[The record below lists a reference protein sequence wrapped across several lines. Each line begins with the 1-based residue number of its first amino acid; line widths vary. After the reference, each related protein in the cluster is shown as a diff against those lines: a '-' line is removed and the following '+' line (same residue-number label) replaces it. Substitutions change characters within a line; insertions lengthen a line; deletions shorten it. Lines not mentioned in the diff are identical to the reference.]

1 MKKWKELDNFPSNFF
16 LNFFLNII
24 FVGDEKVEFTKN
36 SIEIC
41 GKKYKFKR
49 CTNAQIL
56 EHQKSI
62 EAEQEKYKPITKQA
76 KKIERDIQSLDDEI
90 ESIKNIVTAINN
102 KEEPSDDDRD
112 KVTNYSM
119 ELVELS
125 NQRRKLVEKG
135 EAMDEKHKKEI
146 EEIREYVLN
155 KYGELA
161 ELQLEGITKEEFV
174 KNADDSD
181 MTIIRLLASIKKML
195 SLGASPKD
203 VEKFVKQNI
212 IAEAKQSFQS
222 D

>member
-1 MKKWKELDNFPSNFF
+1 M
-16 LNFFLNII
+16 
-24 FVGDEKVEFTKN
+24 EFSKN
-36 SIEIC
+36 SIEVC

-62 EAEQEKYKPITKQA
+62 EAEQEKYKPITDEAKQ
-76 KKIERDIQSLDDEI
+76 IERDVEAIDTEI
-90 ESIKNIVTAINN
+90 EAINN
-102 KEEPSDDDRD
+102 IVVAINKKEEPTD
-112 KVTNYSM
+112 KDLDNVTNYSM
-119 ELVELS
+119 QLVDLS

-135 EAMDEKHKKEI
+135 EALDEKHKKEI
-146 EEIREYVLN
+146 EAIRKYVLD

-195 SLGASPKD
+195 SLGASTKD

>member
-1 MKKWKELDNFPSNFF
+1 M
-16 LNFFLNII
+16 
-24 FVGDEKVEFTKN
+24 EFTKN
-36 SIEIC
+36 SVEIC

-62 EAEQEKYKPITKQA
+62 EAEQDKYKPITDKA
-76 KKIERDIQSLDDEI
+76 KAIERDIEAIDTQI
-90 ESIKNIVTAINN
+90 ESIHNIVTAINK
-102 KEEPSDDDRD
+102 KEEPSDDDLD

-119 ELVELS
+119 QLVDLGNE
-125 NQRRKLVEKG
+125 RRKLIEKG
-135 EAMDEKHKKEI
+135 EALDEKHKKEI
-146 EEIREYVLN
+146 EEIRKYVLD

-161 ELQLEGITKEEFV
+161 ELQLEGITKKEFV
-174 KNADDSD
+174 ENADDSD

-195 SLGASPKD
+195 SLGASTKD

-212 IAEAKQSFQS
+212 IAEAKQSFQT

>member
-1 MKKWKELDNFPSNFF
+1 M
-16 LNFFLNII
+16 
-24 FVGDEKVEFTKN
+24 EFTKN
-36 SIEIC
+36 SIELC

-62 EAEQEKYKPITKQA
+62 EAEQDRYKPITDKA
-76 KKIERDIQSLDDEI
+76 KAIERDIEAIDTEI
-90 ESIKNIVTAINN
+90 EAINN
-102 KEEPSDDDRD
+102 IVVAINKKEEPTDADLNN
-112 KVTNYSM
+112 VTKYSM
-119 ELVELS
+119 QMVDLS
-125 NQRRKLVEKG
+125 NQRRKLIEKG
-135 EAMDEKHKKEI
+135 EALDEKHKKEI
-146 EEIREYVLN
+146 EAIRQYVLD

-195 SLGASPKD
+195 SLGASTKD

-212 IAEAKQSFQS
+212 IAEAKQTFRS

>member
-1 MKKWKELDNFPSNFF
+1 M
-16 LNFFLNII
+16 
-24 FVGDEKVEFTKN
+24 EFSKN

-62 EAEQEKYKPITKQA
+62 EAEQEKYKPITDEA
-76 KKIERDIQSLDDEI
+76 KAIERDVEAIDTEI
-90 ESIKNIVTAINN
+90 EAINN
-102 KEEPSDDDRD
+102 IVVAINKKEEPTD
-112 KVTNYSM
+112 KDLDNVTKYSM
-119 ELVELS
+119 QLVDLS

-135 EAMDEKHKKEI
+135 EALDEKHKKEI
-146 EEIREYVLN
+146 EAIRQYVLE

-161 ELQLEGITKEEFV
+161 ELQLDGITKEEFV

>member
-1 MKKWKELDNFPSNFF
+1 M
-16 LNFFLNII
+16 
-24 FVGDEKVEFTKN
+24 EFSKN
-36 SIEIC
+36 SIEVC

-49 CTNAQIL
+49 CTNKQLL

-62 EAEQEKYKPITKQA
+62 EAEQDKYKPITDKA
-76 KKIERDIQSLDDEI
+76 KKIERDIEAIDTQI
-90 ESIKNIVTAINN
+90 ESIHNSVTAINK
-102 KEEPSDDDRD
+102 KEEPSDDDLD
-112 KVTNYSM
+112 NITEYSM
-119 ELVELS
+119 QLIDLGNE
-125 NQRRKLVEKG
+125 RRKLIEKG
-135 EAMDEKHKKEI
+135 EALDEKHKKEI
-146 EEIREYVLN
+146 EQIRQYVLD

-161 ELQLEGITKEEFV
+161 ELQLDGITKEEFV
-174 KNADDSD
+174 ANADDSD

>member
-1 MKKWKELDNFPSNFF
+1 M
-16 LNFFLNII
+16 
-24 FVGDEKVEFTKN
+24 EFSKN

-62 EAEQEKYKPITKQA
+62 EAEQEKYKPITDEAKQ
-76 KKIERDIQSLDDEI
+76 IERDVEAIDTEI
-90 ESIKNIVTAINN
+90 EAINN
-102 KEEPSDDDRD
+102 IVVAINKKEEPTD
-112 KVTNYSM
+112 KELDNVTKYSM
-119 ELVELS
+119 QLVDLS

-135 EAMDEKHKKEI
+135 EALDEKHKKEI
-146 EEIREYVLN
+146 EAIRKYVLD

-161 ELQLEGITKEEFV
+161 ELQLDGLTKEEFV

>member
-1 MKKWKELDNFPSNFF
+1 MEFSKNGIEL
-16 LNFFLNII
+16 
-24 FVGDEKVEFTKN
+24 
-36 SIEIC
+36 C

-62 EAEQEKYKPITKQA
+62 EAEQEKYKPITDEA
-76 KKIERDIQSLDDEI
+76 KKIERDIEAIDTEI
-90 ESIKNIVTAINN
+90 EAINN
-102 KEEPSDDDRD
+102 IVVAINKKEEPTDADLNN
-112 KVTNYSM
+112 VTKYSM
-119 ELVELS
+119 QMVDLS
-125 NQRRKLVEKG
+125 NQRRKLIEKG
-135 EAMDEKHKKEI
+135 EALDEKHKKEI
-146 EEIREYVLN
+146 EAIRQYVLD

-195 SLGASPKD
+195 SLGASTKD

-212 IAEAKQSFQS
+212 IAEAKQTFRS

>member
-1 MKKWKELDNFPSNFF
+1 M
-16 LNFFLNII
+16 
-24 FVGDEKVEFTKN
+24 EFSKN
-36 SIEIC
+36 SITVC

-62 EAEQEKYKPITKQA
+62 EAEQEKYKPITDEAKQ
-76 KKIERDIQSLDDEI
+76 IERDVEAIDTEI
-90 ESIKNIVTAINN
+90 EAINN
-102 KEEPSDDDRD
+102 IVVAINKKEEPTD
-112 KVTNYSM
+112 KDLDNVTNYSM
-119 ELVELS
+119 QLVDLS

-135 EAMDEKHKKEI
+135 EALDEKHKKEI
-146 EEIREYVLN
+146 EAIRKYVLD

-161 ELQLEGITKEEFV
+161 ELQLDGITKEEFV

-195 SLGASPKD
+195 SLGASTKD

>member
-1 MKKWKELDNFPSNFF
+1 MEVS
-16 LNFFLNII
+16 
-24 FVGDEKVEFTKN
+24 KN

-62 EAEQEKYKPITKQA
+62 EAEQEKYKPITDEAKQ
-76 KKIERDIQSLDDEI
+76 IERDVEAIDTEI
-90 ESIKNIVTAINN
+90 EAINN
-102 KEEPSDDDRD
+102 IVVAINKKEEPTD
-112 KVTNYSM
+112 KDLDNVTKYSM
-119 ELVELS
+119 QMVDLS

-135 EAMDEKHKKEI
+135 EALDEKHKKEI
-146 EEIREYVLN
+146 EAIRKYVLD

-161 ELQLEGITKEEFV
+161 ELQLDGITKEEFV

>member
-1 MKKWKELDNFPSNFF
+1 MDFS
-16 LNFFLNII
+16 
-24 FVGDEKVEFTKN
+24 VTKN
-36 SIEIC
+36 SVTLC

-62 EAEQEKYKPITKQA
+62 EAEQEKYKPLTDKA
-76 KKIERDIQSLDDEI
+76 KAIERDIEAIDTQI
-90 ESIKNIVTAINN
+90 ESINNIVTAINK
-102 KEEPSDDDRD
+102 KEEPSDTDLDV
-112 KVTNYSM
+112 VTQYSM
-119 ELVELS
+119 QIVDLA

-135 EAMDEKHKKEI
+135 EDLDEKHKKEI
-146 EEIREYVLN
+146 DAIQEYILQ

-161 ELQLEGITKEEFV
+161 ELQLEGITQEEFV
-174 KNADDSD
+174 QNADNSD

-195 SLGASPKD
+195 ALGSSPKD

-212 IAEAKQSFQS
+212 LAEAKQSFQS

>member
-1 MKKWKELDNFPSNFF
+1 MCFF
-16 LNFFLNII
+16 FRQK
-24 FVGDEKVEFTKN
+24 FVGDDVMEFSKN

-62 EAEQEKYKPITKQA
+62 EAEQEKYKPITDEAKQ
-76 KKIERDIQSLDDEI
+76 IERDVEAIDTEI
-90 ESIKNIVTAINN
+90 EAINN
-102 KEEPSDDDRD
+102 IVVAINKKEEPTD
-112 KVTNYSM
+112 KDLDNVTKYSM
-119 ELVELS
+119 QLVDLS

-135 EAMDEKHKKEI
+135 EALDEKHKKEI
-146 EEIREYVLN
+146 EAIRKYVLD

-161 ELQLEGITKEEFV
+161 ELQLDGITKEEFV

>member
-1 MKKWKELDNFPSNFF
+1 M
-16 LNFFLNII
+16 
-24 FVGDEKVEFTKN
+24 EFSKN
-36 SIEIC
+36 SIEVC

-62 EAEQEKYKPITKQA
+62 EAEQEKYKPITDQA
-76 KKIERDIQSLDDEI
+76 KKIERDVEAIDTEI
-90 ESIKNIVTAINN
+90 EAINNIVTAINK
-102 KEEPSDDDRD
+102 KEEPTDEDLDN
-112 KVTNYSM
+112 VTKYSM
-119 ELVELS
+119 QLVDLGAK
-125 NQRRKLVEKG
+125 RRKLIEKG
-135 EAMDEKHKKEI
+135 EALDEKHKKEI
-146 EEIREYVLN
+146 EAIRKYVLD

-222 D
+222 DN

>member
-1 MKKWKELDNFPSNFF
+1 MCFF
-16 LNFFLNII
+16 FKQKT
-24 FVGDEKVEFTKN
+24 VGDDVMEFSKN

-62 EAEQEKYKPITKQA
+62 EAEQEKYKPITNEA
-76 KKIERDIQSLDDEI
+76 KAIERDVEAIDTEI
-90 ESIKNIVTAINN
+90 EAINN
-102 KEEPSDDDRD
+102 IVVAINKKEEPTD
-112 KVTNYSM
+112 KDLDNVTKYSM
-119 ELVELS
+119 QLVDLS

-135 EAMDEKHKKEI
+135 EALDEKHKKEI
-146 EEIREYVLN
+146 EAIRKYVLD

-161 ELQLEGITKEEFV
+161 ELQLDGITKEEFV

>member
-1 MKKWKELDNFPSNFF
+1 M
-16 LNFFLNII
+16 
-24 FVGDEKVEFTKN
+24 EFTKN
-36 SIEIC
+36 SVEIC

-49 CTNAQIL
+49 CTNKQIL

-62 EAEQEKYKPITKQA
+62 EAEQDKYKPITDKA
-76 KKIERDIQSLDDEI
+76 KAIERDIEAIDTQI
-90 ESIKNIVTAINN
+90 ESIHNIVTAINK
-102 KEEPSDDDRD
+102 KEEPSDDDLD

-119 ELVELS
+119 QLVDLGNE
-125 NQRRKLVEKG
+125 RRKLIEKG
-135 EAMDEKHKKEI
+135 EALDEKHKKEI
-146 EEIREYVLN
+146 ESIRKYVIE

-161 ELQLEGITKEEFV
+161 ELQLEGITKDEFV

-195 SLGASPKD
+195 SLGASTKD

-212 IAEAKQSFQS
+212 IAEAKQSFQT

>member
-1 MKKWKELDNFPSNFF
+1 M
-16 LNFFLNII
+16 
-24 FVGDEKVEFTKN
+24 EFSKN
-36 SIEIC
+36 SVELC

-49 CTNAQIL
+49 CTNKQIL

-62 EAEQEKYKPITKQA
+62 EEEQEKYKPITEKA
-76 KKIERDIQSLDDEI
+76 TKIERDVEAIDTQI
-90 ESIKNIVTAINN
+90 ESINNIIVAINR
-102 KEEPSDDDRD
+102 KEEPSDEDLDT
-112 KVTNYSM
+112 VTKYSM
-119 ELVELS
+119 QIVDLANE
-125 NQRRKLVEKG
+125 RRKLIEKA
-135 EAMDEKHKKEI
+135 EALDEKHKKEI
-146 EEIREYVLN
+146 EAIQSYVIE

-161 ELQLEGITKEEFV
+161 EMQLEGITKEEFV
-174 KNADDSD
+174 KNADSSD

>member
-1 MKKWKELDNFPSNFF
+1 MEFSKNAIEL
-16 LNFFLNII
+16 
-24 FVGDEKVEFTKN
+24 
-36 SIEIC
+36 C

-62 EAEQEKYKPITKQA
+62 ETEQEKYKPITDEA
-76 KKIERDIQSLDDEI
+76 KEIERDIESINNEI
-90 ESIKNIVTAINN
+90 EAINN
-102 KEEPSDDDRD
+102 IVVAINKKEEPSDKDLDN
-112 KVTNYSM
+112 VTKYSM
-119 ELVELS
+119 QMVDLS
-125 NQRRKLVEKG
+125 NKRRKLIEKG
-135 EAMDEKHKKEI
+135 EALDEKHKKEI
-146 EEIREYVLN
+146 EAIRQYVLE

-195 SLGASPKD
+195 SLGASTKD

-212 IAEAKQSFQS
+212 IAEAKQTFQA

>member
-1 MKKWKELDNFPSNFF
+1 M
-16 LNFFLNII
+16 
-24 FVGDEKVEFTKN
+24 EFSKN
-36 SIEIC
+36 SVEIC

-49 CTNAQIL
+49 CTNKQIL

-62 EAEQEKYKPITKQA
+62 EAEQDKYKPITDKA
-76 KKIERDIQSLDDEI
+76 KAIERDIEAIDTQI
-90 ESIKNIVTAINN
+90 ESIHNIVTAINK
-102 KEEPSDDDRD
+102 KEEPSDEDLD

-119 ELVELS
+119 QLVDLGNE
-125 NQRRKLVEKG
+125 RRKLIEKG
-135 EAMDEKHKKEI
+135 EALDEKHKKEI
-146 EEIREYVLN
+146 DAIKQYVLN

-161 ELQLEGITKEEFV
+161 ELQLDGITKEEFV

-195 SLGASPKD
+195 SLGASTKD

-212 IAEAKQSFQS
+212 IAEAKQSFQT

>member
-1 MKKWKELDNFPSNFF
+1 M
-16 LNFFLNII
+16 
-24 FVGDEKVEFTKN
+24 EFSKN

-62 EAEQEKYKPITKQA
+62 EAEQEKYKPITDEA
-76 KKIERDIQSLDDEI
+76 KAIERDVEAIDTEI
-90 ESIKNIVTAINN
+90 EAINN
-102 KEEPSDDDRD
+102 IVVAINKKEEPTD
-112 KVTNYSM
+112 KDLDNVTKYSM
-119 ELVELS
+119 QLVDLS

-135 EAMDEKHKKEI
+135 EALDEKHKKEI
-146 EEIREYVLN
+146 EQIRQYVLN

-161 ELQLEGITKEEFV
+161 ELQLDGITKEEFV

-212 IAEAKQSFQS
+212 IAEAKQSFQT

>member
-1 MKKWKELDNFPSNFF
+1 M
-16 LNFFLNII
+16 
-24 FVGDEKVEFTKN
+24 EFSKN

-62 EAEQEKYKPITKQA
+62 EAEQEKYKPITDEAKQ
-76 KKIERDIQSLDDEI
+76 IERDVEAIDTEI
-90 ESIKNIVTAINN
+90 EAINN
-102 KEEPSDDDRD
+102 IVVAINKKEEPTD
-112 KVTNYSM
+112 KDLDNVTKYSM
-119 ELVELS
+119 QLVDLS

-135 EAMDEKHKKEI
+135 EALDEKHKKEI
-146 EEIREYVLN
+146 EAIRKYVLD

-161 ELQLEGITKEEFV
+161 ELQLDGITKEEFV

>member
-1 MKKWKELDNFPSNFF
+1 M
-16 LNFFLNII
+16 
-24 FVGDEKVEFTKN
+24 EFSKN

-62 EAEQEKYKPITKQA
+62 EAEQEKYKPITDEAKQ
-76 KKIERDIQSLDDEI
+76 IERDVEAIDTEI
-90 ESIKNIVTAINN
+90 EAINN
-102 KEEPSDDDRD
+102 IVVAINKKEEPTD
-112 KVTNYSM
+112 KDLDNVTKYSM
-119 ELVELS
+119 QLVDLS

-135 EAMDEKHKKEI
+135 EALDEKHKKEI
-146 EEIREYVLN
+146 EAIRQYVLE

-161 ELQLEGITKEEFV
+161 ELQLDGITKEEFV